1 MQRLT
6 IAFTAL
12 ILFVAGCS
20 DNADDPKY
28 RSLPPEISDL
38 TLAPLDGSTELR
50 ANTPIVATVQQKKLG
65 RLLHGATYSWKTSP
79 IDIDHKYV
87 KGVIYDQEPQNPTDT
102 ITFANKGTYTLTFTG
117 RYKRSNYSGQHNYSV
132 DISDGKVTYSTPS
145 LMYYDVKVEKTVRIK

>member
-50 ANTPIVATVQQKKLG
+50 ANTPIVATVQQSKLG
-65 RLLHGATYSWKTSP
+65 TLINKTTYSWKTSP

-87 KGVIYDQEPQNPTDT
+87 KGVIYEQEPQNPTDT

-117 RYKRSNYSGQHNYSV
+117 RYHTSGGYEQRNYSV
-132 DISDGKVTYSTPS
+132 EIPDGKVTYSTPS